1 MSIVRIRMPKASD
14 ISGIARM
21 QYRSMRMIE
30 YRHYTEKELSVYAM
44 ETDQIMSMWSERL
57 VYAEF
62 CNDDERTLILVAAES
77 ENESLD
83 AKESVIGVIFVS
95 VLDGFLYIRSLYVD
109 PDRVGHKV
117 GTAMLTNA
125 ILLMLKRHYVGGL
138 RLEVFTDN
146 DQAIGLYSSFGM
158 KPADFSYPIKFGG
171 SASKSVPLRLKIM
184 CMEGRTTSEWADLLL
199 KKTAEPVK
207 SMLSD
212 ECIEYL
218 QSESFA
224 KTSEYIRTGNY
235 IPSKFRELVPPSKR
249 VVRQTDEYDDWDDFE
264 DWMETLFPK
273 D

>member
-44 ETDQIMSMWSERL
+44 ETDQLMSMWSERL

-77 ENESLD
+77 ENESPD
-83 AKESVIGVIFVS
+83 AEESVIGVIFVS

-218 QSESFA
+218 QSETFA
-224 KTSEYIRTGNY
+224 KTLEYIRTGNY

-249 VVRQTDEYDDWDDFE
+249 VARQTDEYDDWDNFE

>member
-21 QYRSMRMIE
+21 QYRSMRMLE

-77 ENESLD
+77 ENESPD
-83 AKESVIGVIFVS
+83 AEESVIGVIFVS

-199 KKTAEPVK
+199 KKTEEPVK

-218 QSESFA
+218 QSETFA

-264 DWMETLFPK
+264 DWLETLFPK

>member
-21 QYRSMRMIE
+21 QYRSMRMLE

-77 ENESLD
+77 ENESPD
-83 AKESVIGVIFVS
+83 AEESVIGVIFVS

-218 QSESFA
+218 QSETFA

>member
-77 ENESLD
+77 ENESPD
-83 AKESVIGVIFVS
+83 AEESVIGVIFVS

-249 VVRQTDEYDDWDDFE
+249 VARQTDEYDDWDNFE

>member
-77 ENESLD
+77 ENESPD
-83 AKESVIGVIFVS
+83 AEESVIGVIFVS

-235 IPSKFRELVPPSKR
+235 IPSKCRELVPPSKR
-249 VVRQTDEYDDWDDFE
+249 VARQTDEYDDWDNFE

>member
-77 ENESLD
+77 ENESPD
-83 AKESVIGVIFVS
+83 AEESVIGVIFVS

-249 VVRQTDEYDDWDDFE
+249 VVRQTDEYDDWDNFE

>member
-77 ENESLD
+77 ENESPD
-83 AKESVIGVIFVS
+83 AEESVIGVIFVS
-95 VLDGFLYIRSLYVD
+95 VLNGFLYIRSLYVD

-249 VVRQTDEYDDWDDFE
+249 VVRQTDEYDDWDNFE